1 MKKQIIIGASIIV
14 LLAVSITFTFR
25 FLFSGIDKEQDRY
38 KSKMGVTYILDG
50 DTTTVVDYSTI
61 METFTLSNGKK
72 INSSL
77 LFNKK

>member
-1 MKKQIIIGASIIV
+1 MKKQIIIGASVMALLV
-14 LLAVSITFTFR
+14 LSLIFTFR
-25 FLFSGIDKEQDRY
+25 FLFNGIDEEKDKY
-38 KSKMGVTYILDG
+38 KSKIGDTYVLDG

>member
-1 MKKQIIIGASIIV
+1 MKKQIIIGAGVMILFVFAFIFI
-14 LLAVSITFTFR
+14 LQ
-25 FLFSGIDKEQDRY
+25 FLFNGIDKEKDKY
-38 KSKMGVTYILDG
+38 KSKIGVTYVLDG